1 MKPVAI
7 AVIAA
12 SLALAA
18 PVPAHDVHT
27 TDVVCNHDHG
37 RHFSINSLNSWEE
50 GDARYRI
57 KGDEI
62 IIHAID
68 DRTQEVRVTAD
79 IELFVNGENVR
90 LTTAQRARLKEWYDL
105 TYQIRDQ
112 AKVIMKEG
120 LKVGIK
126 GAGLGLKAIGGLVKM
141 LITDYDEEEF
151 EAYMEAEGEK
161 IEAYAEVLEEKAEVV
176 EEMAERWEDIGDNL
190 VRDVPELN
198 RLDWLR

>member
-18 PVPAHDVHT
+18 PVAAHDVHT
-27 TDVVCNHDHG
+27 TDAVYNHDHG
-37 RHFSINSLNSWEE
+37 RHFSINSLSSWED

-62 IIHAID
+62 IIRAID

-112 AKVIMKEG
+112 AKLIMKEG

-141 LITDYDEEEF
+141 LVTDYDEEEF

-176 EEMAERWEDIGDNL
+176 EDMAERWEDIGDNL